1 MTKQHD
7 WMAINLLN
15 DEVDLSDLMANNIT
29 PENTGL
35 QDYDYYK
42 NIEDVR
48 QKFTSSE
55 TGEFD
60 ENKYAAFYNSVLSAY
75 NSFTETDYIDLL
87 IDEIEVHP
95 NNWTTPGA
103 KVMDTKV
110 SVKMIQDPY
119 KRSMGQA
126 GLWNIG
132 EQPYSVRE
140 LAQTQKV
147 VNHLTGEEMDWS
159 PNDHSGLFKSLN
171 DPAICVATWD
181 EDGTHIEN
189 GEPVKHYKGQ
199 YKLKNGQFYYETL
212 GNREAYDKDILKYT
226 DRITVEGS
234 WLNKYDVFDADGLDK
249 SITGTIFRTAL
260 AIAPLFIPY
269 VNYAYGMLGA
279 GVAIAESAPT
289 IFKSLN
295 AAITGSNTNSFGQ
308 SMTSWEN
315 YMYRFKD
322 TESDYS
328 RNRFMTFE
336 KVGQQVSAIGLQL
349 YQQKFIAKAPQFIG
363 KILNS
368 KSLTTSK
375 VGQSMSLMFMA
386 ATSGADSYA
395 LFKRAGV
402 DDRIAGI
409 GTLATIAGF
418 FTLMNNNYYKDAL
431 FSDTSW
437 LNESSVMINSLRN
450 VGDDMLN
457 VARAAAAGQAPA
469 RITRVQ
475 AQSMFG
481 QFYKLAKKRFKKMF
495 GKGSADEAGEV
506 VERGSSAIK
515 AGETHLVKNAGQAWY
530 STMLNRATNES
541 LEEMSEEAMQDII
554 KGLIAGADALGWDV
568 RQDPKEAVDFN
579 FSAQDF
585 FTRYLTAGVGGFVG
599 GSMFEGF
606 EMYEF
611 MLSPQIRRLSD
622 ITLSDQERI
631 AYILRENGIEP
642 VLKIIDKLEK
652 KGVWGNKHLS
662 LKPKSYKG
670 IEGKDTVI
678 FEAAKD
684 ESDSQNAQVA
694 NMLRTFVNATY
705 TTMGRFDMLWN
716 SRKLENFMLP
726 QMLQEAKD
734 MIMRDSAEYQDSRID
749 REAEKIVAKS
759 GGDFEE
765 VRAQLYSQYAYADTV
780 ITALNQA
787 GFFTSIQDFY
797 TKLGKDLVVAQM
809 DYDAYEAQFFP
820 TDKAKRTEGLEEKW
834 KNDETRKQK
843 EETIKKLI
851 EKRDAFLKGDLNGLF
866 ITKTLMHANDE
877 LLKAWDLNPNTED
890 EKKSYLARS
899 VANYVKAR
907 YGINYDSLGEKAKT
921 YFEDEWKELLTTDM
935 HSKADAIYDIHVQMS
950 KALGKEIEAITKE
963 LYNKKQNKYF
973 STQLAGG
980 LEQITNLQV
989 EIDELSNQLAELMA
1003 QKAELDKLLPDV
1015 LPSNYEK
1022 SNGLIKRLNLQDK
1035 ILVFNTQEEFDAAL
1049 NASGASAPT
1058 DYSINGAVYNG
1069 IIYILNDGDDD
1080 TIVKRI
1086 MHEAVAHFGLKNL
1099 VEASGT
1105 TMFHAMNNIYNN
1117 ASPEIQA
1124 KINALG
1130 LTYAKAAQDEYDAQI
1145 AAGATV
1151 TLEQVQHSVYTEEY
1165 LAKLAEDNSIDLL
1178 NESEKTF
1185 FDKILDWFA
1194 QILDLLTGGTYK
1206 IDSEED
1212 LVELLKQ
1219 SIRSLRVTD
1228 INAVPTIVPKFDLG
1242 TNMFHQLTRINP
1254 SIINQMIS
1262 GLTLPDTM
1270 GVNTSILKTALSTN
1284 DNFNSRETISVNS
1297 LQELY
1302 NVVLGL
1308 DTTPI
1313 TNKGSETNFN
1323 ANFIIVSQANLDFAD
1338 AMPEYIIINGNYSE
1352 MFDIASKIVDD
1363 LDIEVVFAEELNG
1376 KFENDSIFRA
1386 YDSTT
1391 NSWVLNDPTLV
1402 ATEDSIKGYHSG
1414 SWIPDYKIK
1423 ERLASGRLQ
1432 QFSEN
1437 LFGIELD
1444 NTAIIFLF
1452 GNVEE
1457 SVIQAE
1463 LSALAGKTPMI
1474 VMAPT
1479 DVEHTTAGLKLIGN
1493 GEFSVS
1499 DKVVAS
1505 KVYVSGDAAQK
1516 VAENLFSIP
1525 IFNQNP
1531 SQIETNSV
1539 ELTEIDKKI
1548 TQINQEIDTNNR
1560 LIHAYE
1566 TDKMFTF
1573 GQRLTKEGAELFNF
1587 DKKDV
1592 SIVNLLNELATFEQ
1606 YFQEV
1611 EKGMV
1616 HADNYYYESWRGTI
1630 AERLVFYI
1638 TEKFINTALSGG
1650 AWMASPELTAS
1661 IKLMM
1666 DAEHHSIKSELEDQL
1681 KNYEEIRPNIILD
1694 EITSKY
1700 GIDAMLSEAVND
1712 KLANDAH
1719 IAEIFKRINALNQIV
1734 YTANTRMSDPEAMN
1748 RWEPEII
1755 TLLKDFNTLMGNGES
1770 NYIEMIRRAY
1780 ASYEGIQ
1787 NIQEFSLN
1795 STTDETEFMQI
1806 LPVLKSLS
1814 ALLEGMISSPLSV
1827 IDSRSG
1833 FNEFANLYLSKEDQL
1848 PVLKNVDPDILFDQ
1862 LNILNERLKFLAGLS
1877 AQNGS
1882 RKIGLNMQM
1891 AVDRISDTYRKIEG
1905 FAKVHS
1911 ERFSLH
1917 VEIPELWEES
1927 GELSYNALVNPRIE
1941 DLEKIVHQ
1949 GVIFEEK
1956 FIKAL
1961 QDSGWSSLSAEEKID
1976 VLLEYC
1982 NNSLFCGNFGK
1993 KDGFPEISLT
2003 ETSAILYLLSM
2014 LEVNTADFNKRLI
2027 AAREATGT
2035 KAPFDSQIYAIRIA
2049 DAFIKSK
2056 TDNKSLFKMFIERL
2070 DTLSDEEKGKLNLDE
2085 YARTK
2090 IKNAIAIYGSAGTG
2104 KTSVVAKLISAMNPD
2119 AKVFGTAM
2127 FEPQRI
2133 KLQESTGLDKT
2144 QIIDAE
2150 ALLNSVLP
2158 DRNKRDSNNY
2168 SVNAT
2173 LVDRAAVLKS
2183 GVTLN
2188 LHSDLLT
2195 RTFDPKNNN
2204 IVIIDELTLFSSLDW
2219 NILDEIAE
2227 KYNIT
2232 YIALGDEKQNS
2243 SKSIRIKGP
2252 KSTWWGDASDLKFL
2266 TVPTLTAS
2274 FRTTN
2279 FAKDHNLKLIEV
2291 GIQQSIDTM
2300 KDPSKEWNDMPK
2312 LVADGNQPVVFDY
2325 LVNDKVYGEYI
2336 TTSSHDFKSV
2346 LDKIVNMN
2354 PDAEIVIVVKDEASI
2369 ANYNSYK
2376 SEKVKVVSIEHIQG
2390 NEGDFFFFDNTYLP
2404 KATDELLWA
2413 KYKELYTMISRSKIG
2428 TVILDEQ
2435 DLLHNE
2441 LNIKSVEKRDSAR
2454 QTSSNEDQYAEYG
2467 ESFTKIYGE
2476 PSSNPESE
2484 VEETSE
2490 TEPAVRASIKF
2501 TGSMKLDIRQE
2512 TLINNALEPIIE
2524 NDVVT
2529 YGDGVDYHKNRLYV
2543 KFNNGEWGLSF
2554 MWEGNQWV
2562 PVDYTG
2568 TVIPNWGDNYI
2579 LNKLSLKLTNKFKP
2593 EDKAWNNIAITPKS
2607 LSEVL
2612 EGLRSF
2618 VETSSVNKY
2627 KIKSDSPEDSG
2638 RSADEYLGTMR
2649 QRQNTFFVDDFN
2661 EYINTL
2667 PHSEN
2672 KLGIFNDTV
2681 ENNDKELSRAY
2692 KYISSVA
2699 RDGIDPNIRIKQWI
2713 GSNVKKEFRS
2723 IITDA
2728 LTGEREFYFEKN
2740 ILYLVAGELKLPIMK
2755 INSNTMFQ
2763 ESTYYHGYLTKLKN
2777 CRKVTTEGEGVYDNT
2792 QFADDYLMTDP
2803 VIVAADKTKLGSIAN
2818 IESRTWMKRA
2828 NGKAFVLLTDSLYED
2843 PNSAWELNADWNH
2856 SWNPYGSVV
2865 GTQRIIS
2872 ISEIIKLSLLTGM
2885 IYKSGKFKEYHDLY
2899 LKTFGEDIKSSY
2911 EANARLNQYMGYDLG
2926 FIPITDKLEGEGKR
2940 KANVHNLK
2948 VLSKNKL
2955 LDYESHEKLIS
2966 ALISEL
2972 ESQPGG
2978 FVYNGLHALARTN
2991 TFKNGVRDKKGG
3003 YQFKFGDTKYVLL
3016 LDRKV
3021 SRGFDEF
3028 GLYIV
3033 DNNTGSLSKIGITP
3047 LSGRNYLQ
3055 DAIKRAIQ
3063 HSWDLLLDPQTKSEI
3078 TKNGQKDAWIQEQN
3092 DLATIIHVIKTD
3104 KGHVVQVSTPEVMLA
3119 LLSDFQN
3126 IDVDKL
3132 NDDMLSGK
3140 YSKFKRGLYM
3150 NLIADMYS
3158 YIDSNKF
3165 YKEYRIDPS
3174 NPAPMTSDIVKMIGS
3189 IYEAVGSK
3197 LFKGRLAETTSEA
3210 YFDVSNEVKNALRY
3224 ANVWEKVSSIVAKT
3238 QEEWLSQA
3246 NEKLKEDGI
3255 QLDSNFGVSKFFDTS
3270 IFKEVT
3276 DQNIT
3281 VDEEN
3286 SNQSRI
3292 VGTTDNGDYVLAL
3305 NDNGI
3310 WRATIVPVK
3319 IINGVTEAFNA
3330 IPDNFELEIDEDII
3344 ITKDDLQMV
3353 IEEYLS
3359 GKIEN
3364 KLPRSRDKQFILFRK
3379 AMDNLKKEIE
3389 KINCK

>member
-29 PENTGL
+29 PENTSL

-48 QKFTSSE
+48 QKFTSDKS
-55 TGEFD
+55 GEFD
-60 ENKYAAFYNSVLSAY
+60 EDKYAAFYNSVLSAY

-110 SVKMIQDPY
+110 SVKMISDPY

-126 GLWNIG
+126 GLWNVG

-147 VNHLTGEEMDWS
+147 VNHLTGEELDWS
-159 PNDHSGLFKSLN
+159 PNDHAGLFKSLN
-171 DPAICVATWD
+171 DPTICIASWD

-212 GNREAYDKDILKYT
+212 GNREAYDKDILRYT
-226 DRITVEGS
+226 DTITVEGS
-234 WLNKYDVFDADGLDK
+234 WLNKYDVFDADSLDK

-260 AIAPLFIPY
+260 SIAPLLIPY

-279 GVAIAESAPT
+279 GMAIAEASPT

-295 AAITGSNTNSFGQ
+295 AAITGSNTNDFGK

-349 YQQKFIAKAPQFIG
+349 YQQKFIGKAPQFIG
-363 KILNS
+363 KILKS
-368 KSLTTSK
+368 KSLATSK
-375 VGQSMSLMFMA
+375 VGQAMSLMFMA

-437 LNESSVMINSLRN
+437 LNESSVMVNSIRN

-457 VARAAAAGQAPA
+457 VAKAAAAGQAPA
-469 RITRVQ
+469 RITRAQ
-475 AQSMFG
+475 AQNMFG
-481 QFYKLAKKRFKKMF
+481 QFYKISKKRFKKMF

-506 VERGSSAIK
+506 VERGSSAIR

-554 KGLIAGADALGWDV
+554 KGIIAGADALGWNV

-585 FTRYLTAGVGGFVG
+585 FTRYLTAGIGGFVG

-631 AYILRENGIEP
+631 AYILRENGVEP

-684 ESDSQNAQVA
+684 ASDSQNAQVA
-694 NMLRTFVNATY
+694 NLLRTFIKSTHA
-705 TTMGRFDMLWN
+705 TMGRFDMLWN

-734 MIMRDSAEYQDSRID
+734 MIMKDSAEYQDTRID
-749 REAEKIVAKS
+749 KEAEKIIAKS

-843 EETIKKLI
+843 EEAIKKLI
-851 EKRDAFLKGDLNGLF
+851 EKRDALLKGDLNGLF
-866 ITKTLMHANDE
+866 ITKALMHANDE

-890 EKKSYLARS
+890 EKRSYLARS

-950 KALGKEIEAITKE
+950 KSLGKEIEAITKE

-973 STQLAGG
+973 STQLSGG
-980 LEQITNLQV
+980 LEQIEKLQV
-989 EIDELSNQLAELMA
+989 EIDELNNQLAELMA

-1015 LPSNYEK
+1015 LPSNYAK
-1022 SNGLIKRLNLQDK
+1022 SNDLIKRLNLQDK
-1035 ILVFNTQEEFDAAL
+1035 ILVFNTQEEFNAAVNAAGL
-1049 NASGASAPT
+1049 NMPSEHSA
-1058 DYSINGAVYNG
+1058 NGMVYNG
-1069 IIYILNDGDDD
+1069 VIYILNDGDDD
-1080 TIVKRI
+1080 VIVKRI

-1124 KINALG
+1124 KINTLG
-1130 LTYAKAAQDEYDAQI
+1130 LTYAQAAQDEYNAQI
-1145 AAGATV
+1145 AAGATI
-1151 TLEQVQHSVYTEEY
+1151 TLEQVQHAIYTEEY
-1165 LAKLAEDNSIDLL
+1165 LAKLAEDKSNDLL

-1185 FDKILDWFA
+1185 FDKILDWFT

-1212 LVELLKQ
+1212 LVELLRQ
-1219 SIRSLRVTD
+1219 SVRSLRVTD

-1242 TNMFHQLTRINP
+1242 MSMFHQFTRINP
-1254 SIINQMIS
+1254 NIVEQMTS
-1262 GLTLPDTM
+1262 GTMLPDTM
-1270 GVNTSILKTALSTN
+1270 GSNTNTLKIALSTN

-1297 LQELY
+1297 LEELY
-1302 NVVLGL
+1302 RIVLGL

-1313 TNKGSETNFN
+1313 TNKGFETNFN
-1323 ANFIIVSQANLDFAD
+1323 TNFIIVSQANLDFED
-1338 AMPEYIIINGNYSE
+1338 AMPEYIIINGNSS
-1352 MFDIASKIVDD
+1352 DAIHLAAKIWED
-1363 LDIEVVFAEELNG
+1363 LEINVLFAEDLNG
-1376 KFENDSIFRA
+1376 KFENNSLFRV

-1402 ATEDSIKGYHSG
+1402 AAEDSIKGYHSG
-1414 SWIPDYKIK
+1414 SWIPNYKIK
-1423 ERLASGRLQ
+1423 ERLASGRLDR
-1432 QFSEN
+1432 FSEN
-1437 LFGIELD
+1437 LFGIKWGE
-1444 NTAIIFLF
+1444 TAIVFLY
-1452 GNVEE
+1452 GNV
-1457 SVIQAE
+1457 SDDIIQSE
-1463 LSALAGKTPMI
+1463 LSALAAKTPMI
-1474 VMAPT
+1474 VMSPT
-1479 DVEHTTAGLKLIGN
+1479 DVEHTTAGLTLIGN
-1493 GEFSVS
+1493 GEFAIS
-1499 DKVVAS
+1499 DTVVAS
-1505 KVYVSGDAAQK
+1505 KIYTSGNAAQI

-1539 ELTEIDKKI
+1539 ELTEIDNKI

-1592 SIVNLLNELATFEQ
+1592 SIVNLLNEIAAFEQ

-1611 EKGMV
+1611 EAGMV

-1638 TEKFINTALSGG
+1638 TEKFINAALSGG
-1650 AWMASPELTAS
+1650 AWMSSPELVAS

-1666 DAEHHSIKSELEDQL
+1666 DTEHHSIKSELEDQL

-1700 GIDAMLSEAVND
+1700 GIDVMLSEAVND

-1719 IAEIFKRINALNQIV
+1719 ITEIFKRINALNQIV
-1734 YTANTRMSDPEAMN
+1734 YAANTRMSDPEAMN

-1780 ASYEGIQ
+1780 SSYEGVQ

-1795 STTDETEFMQI
+1795 STTDEVEFMQI
-1806 LPVLKSLS
+1806 LPVLKALS
-1814 ALLEGMISSPLSV
+1814 ALLEGMISNPMSI
-1827 IDSRSG
+1827 IDSRTG
-1833 FNEFANLYLSKEDQL
+1833 FNEFANLYLSAEEQL
-1848 PVLKNVDPDILFDQ
+1848 PVLKNVDPDILIDQ

-1882 RKIGLNMQM
+1882 RKIGLNLQM
-1891 AVDRISDTYRKIEG
+1891 AVDRISDTYRKFEG
-1905 FAKVHS
+1905 FAKVHE
-1911 ERFSLH
+1911 ERFSFH

-1927 GELSYNALVNPRIE
+1927 GELSYNQLVNPRID

-1949 GVIFEEK
+1949 GIIFEEK
-1956 FIKAL
+1956 FVKVL
-1961 QDSGWSSLSAEEKID
+1961 LDSGWSSLSAEEKID
-1976 VLLEYC
+1976 TLLEYC

-1993 KDGFPEISLT
+1993 KEGFPEISLT

-2027 AAREATGT
+2027 AAREVTDT

-2056 TDNKSLFKMFIERL
+2056 TENTSLFKMFMERL
-2070 DTLSDEEKGKLNLDE
+2070 NTLADDEKGKVNLDD

-2173 LVDRAAVLKS
+2173 LVDRAAVLKGDIS
-2183 GVTLN
+2183 LN
-2188 LHSDLLT
+2188 LHSEFLNK
-2195 RTFDPKNNN
+2195 TFDPKNNN

-2219 NILDEIAE
+2219 NILDAIAE

-2243 SKSIRIKGP
+2243 SKAIRIKGP

-2279 FAKDHNLKLIEV
+2279 FAKDHNLKLLEV
-2291 GIQQSIDTM
+2291 GIQQNIDIM
-2300 KDPSKEWNDMPK
+2300 KDPSKDWNDMQK
-2312 LVADGNQPVVFDY
+2312 LVAEGSQPVVFDY
-2325 LVNDKVYGEYI
+2325 LINDRVYGEYI
-2336 TTSSHDFKSV
+2336 TQSSADFKSV
-2346 LDKIVNMN
+2346 LDKIINLN
-2354 PDAEIVIVVKDEASI
+2354 PDSEIVIVVKDGSEISK
-2369 ANYNSYK
+2369 YNSYK
-2376 SEKVKVVSIEHIQG
+2376 SEKVKIVSIEHIQG
-2390 NEGDFFFFDNTYLP
+2390 NEGDFFFFDNTYQP
-2404 KATDELLWA
+2404 KTNDELLWA

-2428 TVILDEQ
+2428 TVILDES
-2435 DLLHNE
+2435 DSILNE

-2454 QTSSNEDQYAEYG
+2454 ETSSSEGQYSDYAEN
-2467 ESFTKIYGE
+2467 FVKIYGE

-2501 TGSMKLDIRQE
+2501 NGNMKLELDDRQE
-2512 TLINNALEPIIE
+2512 TLINNALDPIVE
-2524 NDVVT
+2524 NDVTV
-2529 YGDGVDYHKNRLYV
+2529 YGNGLDYTQNKLYV

-2554 MWEGNQWV
+2554 IWEGNEWI
-2562 PVDYTG
+2562 PIDYNE
-2568 TVIPNWGDNYI
+2568 TVIPNWRDNYI
-2579 LNKLSLKLTNKFKP
+2579 LNKLSLKLTNKFKF
-2593 EDKAWNNIAITPKS
+2593 EDKAWSNIVINPIS
-2607 LSEVL
+2607 LSEIL
-2612 EGLRSF
+2612 TKLKSF
-2618 VETSSVNKY
+2618 VETASVNKY
-2627 KIKSDSPEDSG
+2627 KIKSDSPEDNN

-2649 QRQNTFFVDDFN
+2649 KRQNTFFVDDFN
-2661 EYINTL
+2661 EYINAL
-2667 PHSEN
+2667 PHSEK
-2672 KLGIFNDTV
+2672 KLGIFNDAV

-2713 GSNVKKEFRS
+2713 DSNIKKEFRS

-2755 INSNTMFQ
+2755 INSNTMLQ

-2777 CRKVTTEGEGVYDNT
+2777 CRRVTTDGEGVYDNT
-2792 QFADDYLMTDP
+2792 QFAEDYLMTDP
-2803 VIVAADKTKLGSIAN
+2803 IIVAADNVKLQSIVN
-2818 IESRTWMKRA
+2818 IESRAWMKRA
-2828 NGKAFVLLTDSLYED
+2828 NGKTFVLLTDSLYED
-2843 PNSAWELNADWNH
+2843 PKSAWEVSHDWNH
-2856 SWNPYGSVV
+2856 AWNPFGSVI

-2899 LKTFGEDIKSSY
+2899 MKTFGEDIKSPD
-2911 EANARLNQYMGYDLG
+2911 EAKTHLNQYMGYDMG
-2926 FIPITDKLEGEGKR
+2926 FIPITDKLEGDGRR
-2940 KANVHNLK
+2940 KAIKHNYQ
-2948 VLSKNKL
+2948 VLAKKKL
-2955 LDYESHEKLIS
+2955 LDYENHEKLIA

-2972 ESQPGG
+2972 ENNPNG
-2978 FVYNGLHALARTN
+2978 FVYNGLHSLVRTN
-2991 TFKNGVRDKKGG
+2991 TFVNGAHNKRGG
-3003 YQFKFGDTKYVLL
+3003 YQLRFGDNKFVLL
-3016 LDRKV
+3016 LERKA
-3021 SRGFDEF
+3021 SRGYDEF

-3033 DNNTGSLSKIGITP
+3033 NNKGSLEKIGITP
-3047 LSGRNYLQ
+3047 LSGPKYLQ

-3063 HSWDLLLDPQTKSEI
+3063 YSWDLLLDPQTKSEI
-3078 TKNGQKDAWIQEQN
+3078 AKNNQKGEWIQEQN
-3092 DLATIIHVIKTD
+3092 DLLTIMPVIKTD
-3104 KGHVVQVSTPEVMLA
+3104 KGHIVQVSTPEVILA

-3140 YSKFKRGLYM
+3140 YSRFKRGLYM

-3165 YKEYRIDPS
+3165 YKEYRIDPN

-3189 IYEAVGSK
+3189 IYEAVGSQ
-3197 LFKGRLAETTSEA
+3197 LFKGRLEETTSET
-3210 YFDVSNEVKNALRY
+3210 YFDVPNKVKNALRY
-3224 ANVWEKVSSIVAKT
+3224 ANIWEKVSSIVTKT
-3238 QEEWLSQA
+3238 QEEWISQA

-3255 QLDSNFGVSKFFDTS
+3255 QLDSDFKISKFFDTS

-3305 NDNGI
+3305 NNGI
-3310 WRATIVPVK
+3310 EWRAIMVSSE
-3319 IINGVTEAFNA
+3319 IISEITETFNM
-3330 IPDNFELEIDEDII
+3330 IPDNINIDGVVKEDI
-3344 ITKDDLQMV
+3344 QAV

-3359 GKIEN
+3359 GN
-3364 KLPRSRDKQFILFRK
+3364 VDTRLPRDKQLIPITRVLNK
-3379 AMDNLKKEIE
+3379 LKKEIE